1 MTRAPLPDALR
12 RLPVAHRALHDRSA
26 GRVENSPAAIAAA
39 ITAGYAIEIDL
50 QPAADGTPMVFHDY
64 DLDRLTGEIGPIRA
78 RSVAELADITLTGG
92 TDTIPTLAQV
102 LDQVAGRVP
111 LLIEIKD
118 QDGQM
123 GPATGGFENRVAAV
137 LAGYDGPFAVMS
149 FNPHAVAQFAAAAPS
164 VAVGLTTGCYDPAD
178 YAPLTAEVCARLR
191 GIPDFDPALH
201 SFISHEAIDLTRPR
215 VAEIAATGATI
226 LCWTIRS
233 PQAEA
238 EARRIAHNIT
248 FEGYAAAL

>member
-1 MTRAPLPDALR
+1 MIRAPLPEAFR
-12 RLPVAHRALHDRSA
+12 RLPVAHRALHDRAA
-26 GRVENSPAAIAAA
+26 GRIENSPAAIAAA
-39 ITAGYAIEIDL
+39 IDAGYAIEIDL
-50 QPAADGTPMVFHDY
+50 QPAADGTPMVFHDD
-64 DLDRLTGEIGPIRA
+64 DLDRLTGETGPIRA
-78 RSVAELADITLTGG
+78 RSVAELTALTLTGS

-102 LDQVAGRVP
+102 LNKVAGQVP

-123 GPATGGFENRVAAV
+123 GGDTRGFEARVAAV
-137 LAGYDGPFAVMS
+137 LAGYDGPVAVMS
-149 FNPHAVAQFAAAAPS
+149 FNPQSVAAFAAAAPT
-164 VAVGLTTGCYDPAD
+164 VPVGLTTGCYDPEH
-178 YAPLTAEVCARLR
+178 YAPLTPEVCARLR
-191 GIPDFDPALH
+191 DIPDFDPALH
-201 SFISHEAIDLTRPR
+201 SFISHEAIDLARPR

-238 EARRIAHNIT
+238 QARRIAHNIT